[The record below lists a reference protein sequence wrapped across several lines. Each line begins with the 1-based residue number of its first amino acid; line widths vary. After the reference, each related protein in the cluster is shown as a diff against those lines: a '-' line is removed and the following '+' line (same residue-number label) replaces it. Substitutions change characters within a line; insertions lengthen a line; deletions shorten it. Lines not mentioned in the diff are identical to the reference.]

1 MVLIEI
7 SVICVNVFENTNNTN
22 DQLLKLT
29 ISLSLSTADQ
39 LYSCISAVYM
49 IQYIIGFRHD
59 QFAFS
64 YFDHL
69 YTIAKYIMM
78 NSVHTRSYT
87 ENRLRVIVIHG
98 PVVGL

>member
-1 MVLIEI
+1 
-7 SVICVNVFENTNNTN
+7 
-22 DQLLKLT
+22 
-29 ISLSLSTADQ
+29 
-39 LYSCISAVYM
+39 M

-64 YFDHL
+64 YFDHP

-78 NSVHTRSYT
+78 NSVRTRSYT